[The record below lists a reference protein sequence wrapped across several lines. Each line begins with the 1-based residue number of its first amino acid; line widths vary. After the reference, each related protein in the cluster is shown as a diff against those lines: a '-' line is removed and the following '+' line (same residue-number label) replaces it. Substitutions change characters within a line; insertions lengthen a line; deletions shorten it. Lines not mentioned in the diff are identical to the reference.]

1 MSQGLTI
8 VAKSHVWREKSQ
20 KATFV
25 VRLSGCHRVFYIKDQ
40 LAAPSTCF
48 PFKSISSYFSCT
60 SWHKCSALLEKKRD
74 DQRYV
79 TYADAVVI
87 SLHLLHRA
95 INTRKVCNDTQTHAQ
110 TRARNFRI
118 INHWWFRNDLHLPH
132 QTSGQMIEVLTI
144 YNVDSGHTQ
153 EFDQSEKQQQ
163 QQPTVPHHRSPWT
176 PPPKVPVLES
186 PGNRV
191 A

>member
-1 MSQGLTI
+1 MQRSAMIKEIQLIFLTKQPPLGGKGYIFMSNCRTEKKKKHGTCPQKMIKLQDFPRNRAWKPMSQGLTI

-118 INHWWFRNDLHLPH
+118 INH
-132 QTSGQMIEVLTI
+132 
-144 YNVDSGHTQ
+144 
-153 EFDQSEKQQQ
+153 
-163 QQPTVPHHRSPWT
+163 
-176 PPPKVPVLES
+176 
-186 PGNRV
+186 
-191 A
+191 